1 MITTDDW
8 ERLVSAALVG
18 TDRRPQP
25 GLLGQA
31 AARTVG
37 ARAGQRLQR
46 GEPLPAAPAEEQ
58 PPVPRAAADRLA
70 RILGGEQSRL
80 LPEWLEAAGA
90 LGYRLPAKLLPP
102 VLDHGARDRSLR
114 PSIGVLAGARGR
126 WLATLND
133 TWKYVLEEATR
144 HAGTP
149 TRPGMAHPQGPQSPT
164 PVTDRPTSTTTDTTP
179 TPGRALAEPGDTPT
193 SAANGTPASGA
204 EDAPGAA
211 RASADAGG
219 ALTGG
224 TDTEGGEAGTSS
236 GEAVTMDGE
245 AADREAVAAAGESA
259 PQERKATP
267 EHHETRAEQH
277 ETRAEQHETRAEGH
291 ETRAEGH
298 EAAVEGDEVVV
309 GHPLWEFGTR
319 GDRLSFFRELRA
331 DDPVKARALL
341 LRGWDKETP
350 EDRAAFVHALAD
362 GLTMAD
368 EPFLEAALDDRRRE
382 VRAQAADLL
391 TRLPQSRLGLR
402 MTARAA
408 LCLRVTGDRLHAEP
422 PAACD
427 AAMER
432 DGIRSRAPA
441 GTGQRSWWLQQV
453 IAHTPLSFWTGHFG
467 LPAKQLVALNIGEWA
482 REIRLGWERAAVLQ
496 NDAEW
501 ARALFAVEPLSD
513 LLAVLPPAERAD
525 KAAELVHDQPVDGQL
540 IMMLGGLPA
549 PWGAALAQAVLEK
562 IIATAGHQ
570 PWNLEELVRLA
581 GERVD
586 PAMYEMAARLSDE
599 RPVQEVAATLHFRHQ
614 MHAELRP

>member
-1 MITTDDW
+1 MITIDDW

-18 TDRRPQP
+18 TDRRPRP

-70 RILGGEQSRL
+70 RVLGGEQSRL
-80 LPEWLEAAGA
+80 LPEWLEAAAA

-133 TWKYVLEEATR
+133 TWKYVLEEATLR
-144 HAGTP
+144 SGVPAHAGTEAP
-149 TRPGMAHPQGPQSPT
+149 RHRH
-164 PVTDRPTSTTTDTTP
+164 V
-179 TPGRALAEPGDTPT
+179 
-193 SAANGTPASGA
+193 PASGA
-204 EDAPGAA
+204 ARPSPADAAGGGTGG
-211 RASADAGG
+211 ADAGG
-219 ALTGG
+219 
-224 TDTEGGEAGTSS
+224 GE
-236 GEAVTMDGE
+236 D
-245 AADREAVAAAGESA
+245 VA
-259 PQERKATP
+259 
-267 EHHETRAEQH
+267 
-277 ETRAEQHETRAEGH
+277 
-291 ETRAEGH
+291 
-298 EAAVEGDEVVV
+298 

-319 GDRLSFFRELRA
+319 GDRLSFLRGLRA
-331 DDPVKARALL
+331 DDPAKARALL

-350 EDRAAFVHALAD
+350 EDRAAFVHALSD
-362 GLTMAD
+362 GLSMAD

-391 TRLPQSRLGLR
+391 TRLPRSRLGLR

-453 IAHTPLSFWTGHFG
+453 IAHTPLSFWADHFG
-467 LPAKQLVALNIGEWA
+467 LPAKRIVALNIGEWA

-586 PAMYEMAARLSDE
+586 PAMDEMAARLSDE
-599 RPVQEVAATLHFRHQ
+599 WHVQEVAATLRFRRH